1 MRYRTDTNDNTGNLL
16 FMLFLLCYEYLVE
29 RVRSPSRR
37 LRRVVV
43 QRIVQ
48 LSKPACV
55 LEDDRL

>member
-1 MRYRTDTNDNTGNLL
+1 MYHG
-16 FMLFLLCYEYLVE
+16 E